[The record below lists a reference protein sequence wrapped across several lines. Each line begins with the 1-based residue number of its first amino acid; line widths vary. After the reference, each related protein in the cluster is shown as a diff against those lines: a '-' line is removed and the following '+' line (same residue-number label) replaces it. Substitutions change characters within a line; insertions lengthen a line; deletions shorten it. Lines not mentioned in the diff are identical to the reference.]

1 MDALLSQRAT
11 RNRLK
16 PLFVGL
22 GLALLSLGLAWVSA
36 GFRNLDG
43 WFSFLLIFLLAAG
56 LLAGGWWLVRHE
68 SPPRWLMG
76 LLIGAA
82 LLRLAAG
89 VVWSFVLPVA
99 GYNSPPEQRGY
110 VMSDAYDRDRTA
122 WDLARSDKSLWKAFQ
137 GTYRKADQYGGLLFL
152 SAAIY
157 RYTAGEVHQPLLM
170 VVLTAAFSSLAILF
184 TWGFARHLWGEAA
197 AILAAWTLALY
208 PEAVLLGSSQM
219 REAFT
224 ITLAIGASYGLVRY
238 AQDRGWG
245 GLALVVGALVL
256 CLPLSPPTAALLLIV
271 LIIQAAGMGR
281 GLLPESLRA
290 QRWFWPAIVGVVV
303 LVAIGLWLALSQF
316 APQSVTSPLGVVA
329 YWARKSAD
337 WNAYLSER
345 ASGWMQKI
353 FDSTPGW
360 AHAPML
366 VLYGIVQPFLPA
378 ALIDGTG
385 ALIWRLIAIWRAVGW
400 ALLLPLLAYAPLRA
414 LRKGWPERALSLA
427 VWLAILAS
435 SFRSGG
441 DAWDNP
447 RYRLTFAGIQIAL
460 AAWIW
465 SEQRRAPDP
474 WLRRV
479 LVGAG
484 LVLLWFVPWYLRRY
498 THFTWPVVDIFKTL
512 GLGVASAVL
521 FWIGDVAREAA
532 KKQPLS

>member
-1 MDALLSQRAT
+1 MTKQLIQVRPSSLLVT
-11 RNRLK
+11 
-16 PLFVGL
+16 GL
-22 GLALLSLGLAWVSA
+22 ELISFSLALAWVAA
-36 GFRNLDG
+36 GFQGLESV
-43 WFSFLLIFLLAAG
+43 FSFLLVSLLAAA
-56 LLAGGWWLVRHE
+56 LLAGGWLLVRKE
-68 SPPRWLMG
+68 TPPRWMLW

-89 VVWSFVLPVA
+89 IVWSVVLPVA

-122 WDLARSDKSLWKAFQ
+122 WELARSDKPLLKAFQ
-137 GTYRKADQYGGLLFL
+137 GAYRKADQYGGMLFL
-152 SAAIY
+152 SAAVY
-157 RYTAGEVHQPLLM
+157 RYLGGKEHYPLLM
-170 VVLTAAFSSLAILF
+170 VVLTASFSSLAVLF
-184 TWGFARHLWGEAA
+184 AWGFARRLWGEAA
-197 AILAAWTLALY
+197 ALLAAWTLALY

-224 ITLAIGASYGLVRY
+224 ITLAIAASYGLVRY
-238 AQDRGWG
+238 AQERAWV
-245 GLALVVGALVL
+245 GLALSIVSLALCV
-256 CLPLSPPTAALLLIV
+256 PLSPPTAALLLIV

-290 QRWFWPAIVGVVV
+290 QRWFWPAIVGMVV
-303 LVAIGLWLALSQF
+303 LVALGLWLALSQF
-316 APQSVTSPLGVVA
+316 APKEITSPLGVVA
-329 YWARKSAD
+329 YWVRKSAD

-353 FDSTPGW
+353 FDSTQEW
-360 AHAPML
+360 THAPML

-378 ALIDGTG
+378 ALIDDSG
-385 ALIWRLIAIWRAVGW
+385 ALIWRLIAVWRAVGW

-427 VWLAILAS
+427 VWLVILAA

-460 AAWIW
+460 AAWVW
-465 SEQRRAPDP
+465 TEQRRAPDP

-484 LVLLWFVPWYLRRY
+484 LALLWFVPWYLRRY

-512 GLGVASAVL
+512 GLGVASIVL
-521 FWIGDVAREAA
+521 YWIGDLAREAA
-532 KKQPLS
+532 KKQPLP